1 MCESRPP
8 ALRRVCRIKKRLTRG
23 CRKRPESPQRHG
35 NRSCSNQS
43 APPVFHWYQYTPTP
57 RHKSNN
63 FPISGNYFP
72 QRTSSASY
80 PHTPPIHRRGRC
92 PHRPA
97 LYKTAPRFSG
107 TPNPQQASAPNPSIS
122 FNVPSVGANSV
133 RPRQSTTLRKNNRRS
148 PSPYAPIHR
157 RGRCPHRPALYKT
170 APSFLRHIQFKT
182 GVCPYIPHTP
192 LNPSCILKYI
202 LEYTL

>member
-23 CRKRPESPQRHG
+23 CRKRSESPQRHG

-72 QRTSSASY
+72 QRTSAASY
-80 PHTPPIHRRGRC
+80 PHTPPIHRRGEQC
-92 PHRPA
+92 SPA
-97 LYKTAPRFSG
+97 IIHIPLQPAGPGLCSARD
-107 TPNPQQASAPNPSIS
+107 NPQPSEK
-122 FNVPSVGANSV
+122 
-133 RPRQSTTLRKNNRRS
+133 TTGVL
-148 PSPYAPIHR
+148 PSPYAPPIYR
-157 RGRCPHRPALYKT
+157 RGGALLRPHSIETIYQKRRANCVRPYNSL
-170 APSFLRHIQFKT
+170 
-182 GVCPYIPHTP
+182 
-192 LNPSCILKYI
+192 
-202 LEYTL
+202 